1 MKLENRLKQ
10 IEIAIKQADWF
21 SVDSYV
27 NYETD
32 FAVGAS
38 LIEGK
43 IAFSN
48 GNILEFVESITAER
62 LKYRYQYMNADGTMV
77 FRYDNAPHHRNLATF
92 PHHKHVGEHVI
103 ESEEPTLRVV
113 IEEIIDLLTT

>member
-21 SVDSYV
+21 SIDSHV

-32 FAVGAS
+32 FAVGSS
-38 LIEGK
+38 LIEGR

-48 GNILEFVESITAER
+48 GTILEFVESITPER
-62 LKYRYQYMNADGTMV
+62 LKYRYQFMNADGTV
-77 FRYDNAPHHRNLATF
+77 IFRYDNAPHHRNLATF
-92 PHHKHVGEHVI
+92 PHHKHVGENVI
-103 ESEEPTLRVV
+103 EREEPTLRVV
-113 IEEIIDLLTT
+113 IDEIIDLLTT